1 MTTLLAFDTTA
12 GACSVA
18 VRRDGATV
26 AHRSVAMARG
36 HAEALIPMVVDTLAA
51 AGFGFGELAAVA
63 ATTGP
68 GAFTG
73 IRIGLAAA
81 RGIALAA
88 GIPAIGI
95 GALDAVAAGVDPARA
110 GGRHILAAIDTK
122 RGDFYA
128 QLWSGPLAPAGV
140 PAALDAAALAAQ
152 VGATPV
158 LVTGDAAAPAHAA
171 LTAAGADAVIDPDAG
186 PPDAAVVARL
196 AARLLETA
204 GPDLPPATPTYL
216 RSPEARL
223 PGDRRPPAP

>member
-1 MTTLLAFDTTA
+1 MRTILALDTTA

-26 AHRSVAMARG
+26 AARSVPMPRG
-36 HAEALIPMVVDTLAA
+36 QAEALIPMVVETLAA
-51 AGFGFGELAAVA
+51 ANIPFAELDAVA

-95 GALDAVAAGVDPARA
+95 GALDAVAAGVDPAAAA
-110 GGRHILAAIDTK
+110 GRSILVAIDTK

-128 QLWSGPLAPAGV
+128 QRWSAPDAPDG
-140 PAALDAAALAAQ
+140 AAAA
-152 VGATPV
+152 VGAMA
-158 LVTGDAAAPAHAA
+158 LADMASGRALFVTGDAAEAACAA
-171 LTAAGADAVIDPDAG
+171 LAGQGVDAVADPAAG
-186 PPDAAVVARL
+186 PPDAAVVAALADRLL
-196 AARLLETA
+196 AA
-204 GPDLPPATPTYL
+204 GGSDLPPATPVYL
-216 RSPEARL
+216 RPPEAKL
-223 PGDRRPPAP
+223 PPRRRPPAP